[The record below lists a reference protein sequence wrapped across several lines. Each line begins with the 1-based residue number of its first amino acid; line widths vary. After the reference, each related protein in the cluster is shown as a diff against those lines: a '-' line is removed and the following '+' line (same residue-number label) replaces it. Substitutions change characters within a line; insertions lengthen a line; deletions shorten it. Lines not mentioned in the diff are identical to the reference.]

1 MVDREVG
8 RLLKF
13 LKKNN
18 LNENTIIIITGD
30 HGTQSGF
37 PNRFKTKGN
46 TDLSKNFYDDWHHVP
61 LIISGPGIN
70 NKETNELC
78 SHMDL
83 APTLLDMLNIKSP
96 QSFQG
101 KSIYK
106 KAYKENEFVIFENTG
121 NGNCDIKNKKIII
134 AIRSKELKVIYEV
147 IKFKI
152 YEREV
157 YDMKNDKWELNNLV
171 KENFSPSIRKSHLK
185 IVEQRIKKIKNE
197 NNI

>member
-1 MVDREVG
+1 

-61 LIISGPGIN
+61 LIINGPGIN

-83 APTLLDMLNIKSP
+83 APTLLDILNIKSP

-106 KAYKENEFVIFENTG
+106 KAYKENKFVIFENTG